1 MPLWGKLFLLFF
13 GLVFLVLG
21 VILGVFGAADARAE
35 AARAEA
41 LAPLTAAALD
51 DRAPGETALVEGAL
65 SARNR
70 ALFRDYVAYTVEEYR
85 GRENSS
91 NDPEWEDEEEVTPPL
106 LVEAGGIVRVANE
119 DYRIEGRLTRWQES
133 QVLSW
138 NSFTGEGTKR
148 YAGLVAGQPVTT
160 IGAVVA
166 GPEGNE
172 LRAEV
177 VFGGAQAEYVASQ
190 RQSAFMLPIVGGIF
204 GFIGLIVAGVG
215 AWLLLRR

>member
-1 MPLWGKLFLLFF
+1 MAPWGKLFAIIFGLLF
-13 GLVFLVLG
+13 LALG

-41 LAPLTAAALD
+41 LAPLNAAALD
-51 DRAPGETALVEGAL
+51 DRAPGETALVAGAL
-65 SARNR
+65 SPRNR

-85 GRENSS
+85 GEDDS
-91 NDPEWEDEEEVTPPL
+91 NDDPEWEREAEVTPPL
-106 LVEAGGIVRVANE
+106 LIEAGGIVRVANE
-119 DYRIEGRLTRWQES
+119 DYRIEGALTRWQES
-133 QVLSW
+133 QVLTW
-138 NSFTGEGTKR
+138 NGFSGEGTKR

-166 GPEGNE
+166 GAEENE

-177 VFGGAQAEYVASQ
+177 VFGGTQAQYVAAQ
-190 RQSAFMLPIVGGIF
+190 RQSAFMLPIIGGIF
-204 GFIGLIVAGVG
+204 GAIGLIVAGVG